1 MREWGRILARSMI
14 AIVVLAGAYLAV
26 AWWTGRAVPAALVV
40 EGVSVG
46 GMTTEQA
53 TERLQAEFA
62 AKVKAPIRVDLAGT
76 NSSFSLEPATAGLTL
91 DLPGTLAGLSGFTVD
106 PSVIW
111 NRLSGRPERPLL
123 VHVDQNRLSEALT
136 AQAVKVQSAPVD
148 GTVSFV
154 GGKVVTTPAHNGLA
168 LHVDDAARKITQ
180 AWPRVQSVT
189 ADATVTEPKV
199 TQAKLDAAVRTFATP
214 AMSGPVT
221 IVIGDKTAVVTPEQY
236 AGALSMV
243 PDVTGALAPV
253 VDTEAL
259 RGVVVSATSGFVVP
273 AQNASIVLEG
283 GAPVVR
289 PSVAGVAVDTTP
301 AADLLVKAMTAP
313 DRRLALSLVPAAP
326 ALTTEAAQALGV
338 KELVATFDST
348 FPNNPDRTV
357 NLTTAASTIN
367 GTLIKPGEVFSLNG
381 ILGERTAAKGYR
393 EAGMILNGRLVKAT
407 GGGVSQIS
415 TVIYNLAWFSGVA
428 LTEHQ
433 AHSFYIS
440 RYPAGREATV
450 NWPTIDNKWT
460 NTTPYGML
468 VQMWVSGSQVHG
480 RMWSTKVYD
489 VEAIEGPR
497 TNPRPGKVIRD
508 SSAGCVPQS
517 SIVAGFDI
525 TVKRVIRKA
534 GAVVKTESY
543 TTKYDAEDQ
552 VICTSG

>member
-243 PDVTGALAPV
+243 PDATGALAPV
-253 VDTEAL
+253 VDAEAL

-313 DRRLALSLVPAAP
+313 DRRMALSLVPAAP

-357 NLTTAASTIN
+357 NLTTAANTIN

>member
-1 MREWGRILARSMI
+1 VREWGRILARSMI

-243 PDVTGALAPV
+243 PDATGALAPV
-253 VDTEAL
+253 VDAEAL

-357 NLTTAASTIN
+357 NLTTAANTIN

-534 GAVVKTESY
+534 GTVVKTESY

>member
-243 PDVTGALAPV
+243 PDATGALAPV
-253 VDTEAL
+253 VDAEAL

-313 DRRLALSLVPAAP
+313 DRRMALSLVPAAP

-357 NLTTAASTIN
+357 NLTTAANTIN

-534 GAVVKTESY
+534 GTVVKTESY
-543 TTKYDAEDQ
+543 TPKYDAEDQ

>member
-123 VHVDQNRLSEALT
+123 VHVDQHQLSEALT
-136 AQAVKVQSAPVD
+136 AQAAKVQSAPVD

-221 IVIGDKTAVVTPEQY
+221 IVIGDKTAAVTPEQY

-243 PDVTGALAPV
+243 PDATGALAPV

-313 DRRLALSLVPAAP
+313 DRRMALSLVPAAP

-357 NLTTAASTIN
+357 NLTTAANTIN

>member
-53 TERLQAEFA
+53 TERLQVEFA

-243 PDVTGALAPV
+243 PDATGALAPV

-313 DRRLALSLVPAAP
+313 DRRMALSLVPAAP

-357 NLTTAASTIN
+357 NLTTAANTIN

>member
-243 PDVTGALAPV
+243 PDATGALAPV

-357 NLTTAASTIN
+357 NLTTAANTIN

-393 EAGMILNGRLVKAT
+393 EAGMILDGRLVKAT

>member
-123 VHVDQNRLSEALT
+123 VHVDQNQLSEALT
-136 AQAVKVQSAPVD
+136 AQAAKVQSAPVD

-243 PDVTGALAPV
+243 PDATGALAPV
-253 VDTEAL
+253 VDAEAL

-313 DRRLALSLVPAAP
+313 DRRMALSLVPAAP

-357 NLTTAASTIN
+357 NLTTAANTIN

>member
-136 AQAVKVQSAPVD
+136 AQAAKVQSAPVD

-221 IVIGDKTAVVTPEQY
+221 IVIGDKTAAVTPEQY

-243 PDVTGALAPV
+243 PDATGALAPV
-253 VDTEAL
+253 VDAEAL

-313 DRRLALSLVPAAP
+313 DRRMALSLVPAAP

-357 NLTTAASTIN
+357 NLTTAANTIN

-543 TTKYDAEDQ
+543 TTTYDAEDQ
-552 VICTSG
+552 IICTSG

>member
-136 AQAVKVQSAPVD
+136 AQAVKVQAAPVD

-243 PDVTGALAPV
+243 PDATGALAPV
-253 VDTEAL
+253 VDAEAL

-313 DRRLALSLVPAAP
+313 DRRMALSLVPAAP

-357 NLTTAASTIN
+357 NLTTAANTIN

>member
-136 AQAVKVQSAPVD
+136 AQAAKVQSAPVD

-243 PDVTGALAPV
+243 PDATGALAPV

-313 DRRLALSLVPAAP
+313 DRRMALSLVPAAP

-357 NLTTAASTIN
+357 NLTTAANTIN

>member
-136 AQAVKVQSAPVD
+136 AQAAKVQSAPVD

-243 PDVTGALAPV
+243 PDATGALAPV
-253 VDTEAL
+253 VDAEAL

-313 DRRLALSLVPAAP
+313 DRRMALSLVPAAP

-357 NLTTAASTIN
+357 NLTTAANAIN

>member
-243 PDVTGALAPV
+243 PDATGALAPV
-253 VDTEAL
+253 VDAEAL

-313 DRRLALSLVPAAP
+313 DRRMALSLVPAAP

-357 NLTTAASTIN
+357 NLTTAANTIN

-534 GAVVKTESY
+534 GTVVKTESY

>member
-243 PDVTGALAPV
+243 PDATGALAPV
-253 VDTEAL
+253 VDAEAL

-357 NLTTAASTIN
+357 NLTTAANTIN

-543 TTKYDAEDQ
+543 TTTYDAEDQ
-552 VICTSG
+552 IICTSG

>member
-243 PDVTGALAPV
+243 PDATGALAPV
-253 VDTEAL
+253 VDAEAL

-313 DRRLALSLVPAAP
+313 DRRMALSLVPAAP

-357 NLTTAASTIN
+357 NLTTAANTIN

-552 VICTSG
+552 IICTSG

>member
-1 MREWGRILARSMI
+1 VREWGRILARSMI

-91 DLPGTLAGLSGFTVD
+91 DLPGTLAGLSGFTLD

-236 AGALSMV
+236 AGALTMV
-243 PDVTGALAPV
+243 PDETGALAPV
-253 VDTEAL
+253 VATEAL

-313 DRRLALSLVPAAP
+313 DRRMVLSLVPAAP

-357 NLTTAASTIN
+357 NLTTAANTIN

>member
-91 DLPGTLAGLSGFTVD
+91 DLPGTLAGLSGFTLD

-136 AQAVKVQSAPVD
+136 AQAAKVRSAPVD

-243 PDVTGALAPV
+243 PDATGALAPV
-253 VDTEAL
+253 VDAEAL

-313 DRRLALSLVPAAP
+313 DRRMALSLVPAAP

-357 NLTTAASTIN
+357 NLTTAANTIN

>member
-1 MREWGRILARSMI
+1 MI

-136 AQAVKVQSAPVD
+136 AQAAKVQLAPVD

-243 PDVTGALAPV
+243 PDATGALAPV
-253 VDTEAL
+253 VDAEAL

-357 NLTTAASTIN
+357 NLTTAANTIN

>member
-136 AQAVKVQSAPVD
+136 AQAAKVQSAPVD

-243 PDVTGALAPV
+243 PDATGALAPV
-253 VDTEAL
+253 VDAEAL

-357 NLTTAASTIN
+357 NLTTAANTIN

-543 TTKYDAEDQ
+543 TTTYDAEDQ
-552 VICTSG
+552 IICTSG

>member
-1 MREWGRILARSMI
+1 VREWAGILARSMI
-14 AIVVLAGAYLAV
+14 AVVVLAGAYLAV

-62 AKVKAPIRVDLAGT
+62 AKAKSPIRVDLAGT
-76 NSSFSLEPATAGLTL
+76 NSSFSVEPATAGLSL
-91 DLPGTLAGLSGFTVD
+91 DIPGTLAGLSGFTLD
-106 PSVIW
+106 PNVIW
-111 NRLSGRPERPLL
+111 TRLSGRPERPLL
-123 VHVDQNRLSEALT
+123 VQIDQSRLTGALT
-136 AQAVKVQSAPVD
+136 AQAAKVQAAPVD

-154 GGKVVTTPAHNGLA
+154 GGKVVTTPAHNGLT
-168 LHVDDAARKITQ
+168 LHVADAIRKITQ
-180 AWPRVQSVT
+180 AWPRVPSVT
-189 ADATVTEPKV
+189 VDATVTEPKV
-199 TQAKLDAAVRTFATP
+199 TQAKVDAAVRTFAAP

-236 AGALSMV
+236 AEALSMV
-243 PDVTGALAPV
+243 PDASGALTPA
-253 VDTEAL
+253 VDSEAL
-259 RGVVVSATSGFVVP
+259 RGVVVAATSSFVVP
-273 AQNASIVLEG
+273 PQDAAIVLEG
-283 GAPVVR
+283 GVPVVR
-289 PSVAGVAVDTTP
+289 PATDGVTVDTKP

-313 DRRLALSLVPAAP
+313 ERRMTLSLVPAP
-326 ALTTEAAQALGV
+326 PTLPTEAAQALGV
-338 KELVATFDST
+338 KEIVATFDST
-348 FPNNPDRTV
+348 FPANTDRTV
-357 NLTTAASTIN
+357 NLTTASNTIS
-367 GTLIKPGEVFSLNG
+367 GTLIKPGEVFSLNA
-381 ILGERTAAKGYR
+381 ILGERTPEKGYR

-415 TVIYNLAWFSGVA
+415 TVIFNLAWFSGVE

-450 NWPTIDNKWT
+450 NWPNIDNKWT

-468 VQMWVSGSQVHG
+468 VQMWVSGNQVHG
-480 RMWSTKVYD
+480 RIWSTKLYD
-489 VEAIEGPR
+489 VEAIAGPR

-517 SIVAGFDI
+517 SIVDGFDI
-525 TVKRVIRKA
+525 TVQRVIRKA
-534 GAVVKTESY
+534 GALVKTESY
-543 TTKYDAEDQ
+543 KTKYDAQDQ

>member
-154 GGKVVTTPAHNGLA
+154 GGKVVTTPAHDGLA

-221 IVIGDKTAVVTPEQY
+221 IVIGDKTAAVTPEQY

-243 PDVTGALAPV
+243 PDATGALAPV

-313 DRRLALSLVPAAP
+313 DRRMALSLVPAAP

>member
-1 MREWGRILARSMI
+1 
-14 AIVVLAGAYLAV
+14 
-26 AWWTGRAVPAALVV
+26 
-40 EGVSVG
+40 
-46 GMTTEQA
+46 
-53 TERLQAEFA
+53 
-62 AKVKAPIRVDLAGT
+62 
-76 NSSFSLEPATAGLTL
+76 
-91 DLPGTLAGLSGFTVD
+91 
-106 PSVIW
+106 
-111 NRLSGRPERPLL
+111 
-123 VHVDQNRLSEALT
+123 
-136 AQAVKVQSAPVD
+136 
-148 GTVSFV
+148 
-154 GGKVVTTPAHNGLA
+154 
-168 LHVDDAARKITQ
+168 
-180 AWPRVQSVT
+180 
-189 ADATVTEPKV
+189 
-199 TQAKLDAAVRTFATP
+199 
-214 AMSGPVT
+214 
-221 IVIGDKTAVVTPEQY
+221 
-236 AGALSMV
+236 MV
-243 PDVTGALAPV
+243 PDATGALAPV

-313 DRRLALSLVPAAP
+313 DRRMALSLVPAAP

-357 NLTTAASTIN
+357 NLTTAANTIN

>member
-243 PDVTGALAPV
+243 PDATGALAPV
-253 VDTEAL
+253 VDAEAL

-357 NLTTAASTIN
+357 NLTTAANTIN

-534 GAVVKTESY
+534 GTVVKTESY

>member
-123 VHVDQNRLSEALT
+123 VHVDQHQLSEALT
-136 AQAVKVQSAPVD
+136 AQAAKVQSAPVD

-243 PDVTGALAPV
+243 PDATGALAPV

-313 DRRLALSLVPAAP
+313 DRRMALSLVPAAP

-357 NLTTAASTIN
+357 NLTTAANTIN

>member
-136 AQAVKVQSAPVD
+136 AQAAKVQSAPVD

-221 IVIGDKTAVVTPEQY
+221 IVIGDKTAAVTPEQY

-243 PDVTGALAPV
+243 PDATGALAPV
-253 VDTEAL
+253 VDAEAL

-313 DRRLALSLVPAAP
+313 DRRMALSLVPAAP

-357 NLTTAASTIN
+357 NLTTAANTIN

>member
-136 AQAVKVQSAPVD
+136 AQAAKVQSAPVD

-243 PDVTGALAPV
+243 PDATGALAPV
-253 VDTEAL
+253 VDAEAL

-357 NLTTAASTIN
+357 NLTTAANTIN

>member
-123 VHVDQNRLSEALT
+123 VHVDRNRLSEALT
-136 AQAVKVQSAPVD
+136 AQAAKVQSAPVD

-221 IVIGDKTAVVTPEQY
+221 IVIGDKTAAVTPEQY

-313 DRRLALSLVPAAP
+313 DRRMALSLVPAAP

-357 NLTTAASTIN
+357 NLTTAANTIN

>member
-91 DLPGTLAGLSGFTVD
+91 DLPGTLAGLSGFTLD

-243 PDVTGALAPV
+243 PDATGALAPV

-313 DRRLALSLVPAAP
+313 DRRMVLSLVPAAP

-357 NLTTAASTIN
+357 NLTTAANTIN

>member
-53 TERLQAEFA
+53 TERLQVEFA

-221 IVIGDKTAVVTPEQY
+221 IVIGDKTSVVTPEQY

-243 PDVTGALAPV
+243 PDATGALAPV

-313 DRRLALSLVPAAP
+313 DRRMALSLVPAAP

-357 NLTTAASTIN
+357 NLTTAANTIN

>member
-1 MREWGRILARSMI
+1 VREWGRILARSMI

-243 PDVTGALAPV
+243 PDATGALAPV

-313 DRRLALSLVPAAP
+313 DRRMALSLVPAAP

-357 NLTTAASTIN
+357 NLTTAANTIN

>member
-221 IVIGDKTAVVTPEQY
+221 IVIGDKTAAVTPEQY

-243 PDVTGALAPV
+243 PDATGALAPV

-313 DRRLALSLVPAAP
+313 DRRMALSLVPAAP

-357 NLTTAASTIN
+357 NLTTAANTIN

>member
-136 AQAVKVQSAPVD
+136 AQAAKVQSAPVD

-243 PDVTGALAPV
+243 PDATGALAPV
-253 VDTEAL
+253 VDAEAL

-313 DRRLALSLVPAAP
+313 DRRMALSLVPAAP

-357 NLTTAASTIN
+357 NLTTAANTIN

-393 EAGMILNGRLVKAT
+393 EAGMILDGRLVKAT

-543 TTKYDAEDQ
+543 TTTYDAEDQ
-552 VICTSG
+552 IICTSG

>member
-123 VHVDQNRLSEALT
+123 VHVDQHQLSEALT
-136 AQAVKVQSAPVD
+136 AQAAKVQSAPVD

-199 TQAKLDAAVRTFATP
+199 TQTKLDAAVRTFATP

-243 PDVTGALAPV
+243 PDATGALAPV
-253 VDTEAL
+253 VDAEAL

-313 DRRLALSLVPAAP
+313 DRRMALSLVPAAP

-357 NLTTAASTIN
+357 NLTTAANTIN

-433 AHSFYIS
+433 AHSYYIS

>member
-136 AQAVKVQSAPVD
+136 AQAAKVQSAPVD

-221 IVIGDKTAVVTPEQY
+221 IVIGDKTAAVTPEQY

-243 PDVTGALAPV
+243 PDATGALAPV

-313 DRRLALSLVPAAP
+313 DRRMALSLVPAAP

-357 NLTTAASTIN
+357 NLTTAANTIN

>member
-243 PDVTGALAPV
+243 PDATGALAPV

-313 DRRLALSLVPAAP
+313 DRRMALSLVPAAP

-357 NLTTAASTIN
+357 NLTTAANTIN

>member
-243 PDVTGALAPV
+243 PDETGALAPV

-357 NLTTAASTIN
+357 NLTTAANTIN

>member
-199 TQAKLDAAVRTFATP
+199 TQTKLDAAVRTFATP

-243 PDVTGALAPV
+243 PDETGALAPV

-357 NLTTAASTIN
+357 NLTTAANTIN

-393 EAGMILNGRLVKAT
+393 EAGMILDGRLVKAT

>member
-243 PDVTGALAPV
+243 PDATGALAPV
-253 VDTEAL
+253 VDAEAL

-357 NLTTAASTIN
+357 NLTTAANTIN

>member
-123 VHVDQNRLSEALT
+123 VHVDQNQLSEALT
-136 AQAVKVQSAPVD
+136 AQAAKVQSAPVD

-221 IVIGDKTAVVTPEQY
+221 IVIGDKTAAVTPEQY

-243 PDVTGALAPV
+243 PDATGALAPV

-313 DRRLALSLVPAAP
+313 DRRMALSLVPAAP

-357 NLTTAASTIN
+357 NLTTAANTIN